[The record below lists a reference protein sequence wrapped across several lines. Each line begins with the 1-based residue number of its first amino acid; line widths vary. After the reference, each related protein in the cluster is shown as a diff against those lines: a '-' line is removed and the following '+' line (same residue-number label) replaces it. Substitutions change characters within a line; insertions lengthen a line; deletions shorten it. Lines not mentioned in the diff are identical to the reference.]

1 VSQAAAIEA
10 VRARFIAE
18 VATPNSLVV
27 VYDNGPVPAT
37 TTPRAVVTVSIGDEQ
52 QLTMG
57 GARKFRATG
66 ELEAQLFVPRER
78 GDAALLALAQDV
90 LDAFQGVTINSPL
103 VRFTPPPS
111 LVGAVDYD
119 DAMARRT
126 VRVPFLTD
134 FTA

>member
-1 VSQAAAIEA
+1 MSQAAAIQA
-10 VRARFIAE
+10 VRQRFITQ

-37 TTPRAVVTVSIGDEQ
+37 TTPRAVVTVSIDGEQ

-66 ELEAQLFVPRER
+66 TLEVALYVPRER
-78 GDAALLALAQDV
+78 GDAALLTLAQAV
-90 LDAFQGVTINSPL
+90 IAAFQGVTITSPL

-119 DAMARRT
+119 AAMARRT
-126 VRVPFLTD
+126 VRVPFLSD

>member
-1 VSQAAAIEA
+1 MSQAAAIEA
-10 VRARFIAE
+10 VRARFIAQ

-27 VYDNGPVPAT
+27 IYDNGPVPAT
-37 TTPRAVVTVSIGDEQ
+37 TTPRAVVTVSIDDEQ

-57 GARKFRATG
+57 GARKFRSTG
-66 ELEAQLFVPRER
+66 SLEAQLYIPRER
-78 GDAALLALAQDV
+78 GDSALLALAQDV
-90 LDAFQGVTINSPL
+90 LDAFQCVTTNSPL
-103 VRFTPPPS
+103 VRYTPPPS

>member
-1 VSQAAAIEA
+1 VSQAAAIQA

-37 TTPRAVVTVSIGDEQ
+37 TTPRAVVTVSVDGEQ

-66 ELEAQLFVPRER
+66 TLEVQLFIPRER
-78 GDAALLALAQDV
+78 GDAALLTLAQDV

>member
-1 VSQAAAIEA
+1 MSQAAAIQA
-10 VRARFIAE
+10 VRQRFITQ

-37 TTPRAVVTVSIGDEQ
+37 TTPRAVVTVSIDGEQ

-66 ELEAQLFVPRER
+66 TLEVALYVPRER
-78 GDAALLALAQDV
+78 GDAALLTLAQAV
-90 LDAFQGVTINSPL
+90 VVAFQGVTINSPL

-126 VRVPFLTD
+126 VRVPFLSD